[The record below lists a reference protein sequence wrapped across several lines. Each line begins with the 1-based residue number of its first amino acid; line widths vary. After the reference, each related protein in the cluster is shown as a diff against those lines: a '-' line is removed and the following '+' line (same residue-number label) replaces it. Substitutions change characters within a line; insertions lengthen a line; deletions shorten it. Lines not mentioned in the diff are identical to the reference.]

1 MNIPIYPFAH
11 TYAYKYTYLQY
22 INIYSHMNKHL
33 YVHLPMIYT
42 HLLIHNA
49 YNIYPYIMHTFL
61 IELKFLGGPVYAA

>member
-1 MNIPIYPFAH
+1 
-11 TYAYKYTYLQY
+11 
-22 INIYSHMNKHL
+22 MNKHL

-61 IELKFLGGPVYAA
+61 IELKFLGVLFMLLSSNKLKAVSVMATHMHTQFSLLQE